1 MVRVMTGMAFMVV
14 AGGSFADGLESTI
27 PNQQRDAIRE
37 YHTKRVLGS
46 SLNLT
51 NLQPDVLLYRKI
63 FEKKSNV
70 VDRRELPDLDPVPMA
85 QLFKKTDLP
94 LGNVATLLAA
104 ASGYDAVFHPQVNQS
119 QIVKLNSYPNSLIDI
134 AEYLTRVTDAQ
145 FVVYQEGRQLIAMPK
160 DRQE

>member
-1 MVRVMTGMAFMVV
+1 MVRVMTGLAFMVV
-14 AGGSFADGLESTI
+14 AGYSFADGLESTI

-46 SLNLT
+46 SANLT

-63 FEKKSNV
+63 FEKKSNG
-70 VDRRELPDLDPVPMA
+70 VDRRELPGLDPVPMV

-94 LGNVATLLAA
+94 LGNVANLLAS
-104 ASGYDAVFHPQVNQS
+104 ASGYDAVFDPQVNQA
-119 QIVKLNSYPNSLIDI
+119 QIVKLNSYPNSITDI
-134 AEYLTRVTDAQ
+134 AEYLTRVTDAH
-145 FVVYQEGRQLIAMPK
+145 FVVYQEGRQLIATPK

>member
-1 MVRVMTGMAFMVV
+1 MVRVMTGLAFMMV
-14 AGGSFADGLESTI
+14 AGCSLADGLESTI

-46 SLNLT
+46 SANLT

-70 VDRRELPDLDPVPMA
+70 VDQRALPELDPVPMA
-85 QLFKKTDLP
+85 QIFKKTDLP
-94 LGNVATLLAA
+94 LGNVVNLLAS
-104 ASGYDAVFHPQVNQS
+104 ASGYDAVFHPQINQS
-119 QIVKLNSYPNSLIDI
+119 QIVKINSFPNSLTDI

-160 DRQE
+160 DRQK